1 MIGSFFNFVDDV
13 ACNTA
18 EKCAHS
24 FERLTGKDNF
34 WLAKAINIIWLAPQ
48 LAIVSFIIYMQA
60 PIMGMSVVW
69 LILTS
74 SIFYVRRR
82 NIDTWE
88 RRYRDGVK
96 KGMIISARKDEINEI
111 IRMLCIIYFVS
122 KIGAYVG
129 AIISMGKKIIQMS
142 LGEVGPSEVMMLFA
156 VFFLYIFVSICFS
169 AVEIVL
175 ACVPCNPKSTKIGV
189 WRDKVGQWVQISPKT
204 QEA

>member
-122 KIGAYVG
+122 I
-129 AIISMGKKIIQMS
+129 
-142 LGEVGPSEVMMLFA
+142 GPSEVMMLFA